1 MSQTV
6 DTRTPEFQNCLS
18 VWPKEAQMCD
28 CVYCKHVCVCVDED
42 GGGGAGNGM
51 AALCILCRSLLFF
64 RARKMGLCNGHV
76 I

>member
-6 DTRTPEFQNCLS
+6 DTRTPEFRNCLS

-42 GGGGAGNGM
+42 GG
-51 AALCILCRSLLFF
+51 CRGWDGCVVYPVSQFTVF
-64 RARKMGLCNGHV
+64 
-76 I
+76 

>member
-6 DTRTPEFQNCLS
+6 DTRTPEFRNCLS

-42 GGGGAGNGM
+42 GGGVQGM
-51 AALCILCRSLLFF
+51 GWLRCVSCVAAYCFLEQEKW
-64 RARKMGLCNGHV
+64 AYVTVM
-76 I
+76 

>member
-6 DTRTPEFQNCLS
+6 DTRTPEFRNCLS

-28 CVYCKHVCVCVDED
+28 CVYCKHVCVCVWMRM
-42 GGGGAGNGM
+42 GGGAGNGM

>member
-6 DTRTPEFQNCLS
+6 DTRTPEFWNCLS

-28 CVYCKHVCVCVDED
+28 CVYCKHVCVRVDEE
-42 GGGGAGNGM
+42 GGGAGNGM